1 MIIGGLQKSTL
12 IDYPK
17 KVAATIFLSGCNFRC
32 PFCHNPEL
40 VLPEII
46 QKKDPIAEKE
56 IFDFLE
62 ERKGFLD
69 GIVICG
75 GEPTVHS
82 DLPEFVEKI
91 KKMGFLLKL
100 DTNGSNPKMLESMI
114 QNNLLDYVAMDVKSS
129 KERYG
134 QATGFPNIDIEKIE
148 QSVDILKKNNI
159 DYEFRTTLVPGLV
172 DKEDVLKIVEW
183 ITPAKKYFLQNF
195 QVQGKTVDPKF
206 ASVKPYS
213 ADYIQNIQ
221 KEIVSN
227 FEVCQ
232 VR

>member
-183 ITPAKKYFLQNF
+183 ITPAKKYFS
-195 QVQGKTVDPKF
+195 G
-206 ASVKPYS
+206 
-213 ADYIQNIQ
+213 
-221 KEIVSN
+221 
-227 FEVCQ
+227 
-232 VR
+232 

>member
-40 VLPEII
+40 VLPEV
-46 QKKDPIAEKE
+46 IAKQPKISEEE
-56 IFDFLE
+56 IFAFLQ

-82 DLPEFVEKI
+82 DLPEFLEKI
-91 KKMGFLLKL
+91 KNIGFLIKL
-100 DTNGSNPKMLESMI
+100 DSNGSNPKMLKEMI
-114 QNNLLDYVAMDVKSS
+114 DNNLLDYVAMDIKSS
-129 KERYG
+129 KEKYAEVVG
-134 QATGFPNIDIEKIE
+134 LPDIDISKIE
-148 QSVDILKKNNI
+148 ESIEILKEGKI

-172 DKEDVLKIVEW
+172 DKAEVLKLVEW
-183 ITPAKKYFLQNF
+183 IAPAKKYFLQKF
-195 QVQGKTVDPKF
+195 QNQGETVDPNFKQIE
-206 ASVKPYS
+206 PYS
-213 ADYIQNIQ
+213 EDYIKEIQ
-221 KEIVSN
+221 KEIASN
-227 FEVCQ
+227 FEVCE